1 MRYNNIFAYLHRVRY
16 FHQRSKNNAMK
27 TISEFLKWNKNIKTS
42 TFQSVLRIVLGL
54 FLLYAGISHL
64 SFAREEFVAQ
74 VPHWVHLADDLVVVL
89 SGIVEI
95 SLGFSLVFLAKWK
108 AIIGWATALFFV
120 LIFPGNIAQYVNQ
133 IDAFGLDTDQA
144 RLIRLFFQPVLVAWA
159 LWANGAI
166 KAYKQKKI

>member
-1 MRYNNIFAYLHRVRY
+1 
-16 FHQRSKNNAMK
+16 MK
-27 TISEFLKWNKNIKTS
+27 TTKEFLNWNKNIETS
-42 TFQSVLRIVLGL
+42 RLQAVFRIILGL

-74 VPHWVHLADDLVVVL
+74 VPHWVPLADDLVVVL

-95 SLGFSLVFLAKWK
+95 ALGFSLVFIAKWK
-108 AIIGWATALFFV
+108 ALIGWITALFFV
-120 LIFPGNIAQYVNQ
+120 LIFPGNIAQYLNQ

-159 LWANGAI
+159 LWAGGSI
-166 KAYKQKKI
+166 KAYKQKKN